1 MGLCASEN
9 AAERGRESSFVL
21 FSRSYTPSASG
32 TVGSGLVFLRALE
45 AIHPFTD
52 FGGHFHCISVW
63 VEVSRNKNKYIQDI
77 TDFQA
82 LRSLWHTS

>member
-1 MGLCASEN
+1 MGLSASEN

-21 FSRSYTPSASG
+21 FSRSHTPSASG
-32 TVGSGLVFLRALE
+32 TVGSGLVFLLALE

-52 FGGHFHCISVW
+52 FRGHFHCISVW

-82 LRSLWHTS
+82 LMVSMAH